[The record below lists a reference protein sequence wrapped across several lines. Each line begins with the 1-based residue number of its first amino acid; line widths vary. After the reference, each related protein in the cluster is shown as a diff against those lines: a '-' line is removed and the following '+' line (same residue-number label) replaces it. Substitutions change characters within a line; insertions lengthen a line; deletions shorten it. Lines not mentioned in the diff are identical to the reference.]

1 MLLQGEKIQL
11 GFKVWFFDFLEGF
24 SHVRHDTG
32 QERDT
37 KKGYKEISAKLANF
51 LVLRGKFLGVKE
63 LRFSSLKAL
72 SAK

>member
-32 QERDT
+32 QKRDT
-37 KKGYKEISAKLANF
+37 KKGCKEISAEISEFPCVISEFPWCKRTSF
-51 LVLRGKFLGVKE
+51 F
-63 LRFSSLKAL
+63 
-72 SAK
+72 